1 MKTGEKIAA
10 FVVAVFFVGCLVFE
24 SAMVMAV
31 AHVAPFNKCTTCTG
45 TGGGGGF

>member
-31 AHVAPFNKCTTCTG
+31 AHVAPFNKCTTCMG